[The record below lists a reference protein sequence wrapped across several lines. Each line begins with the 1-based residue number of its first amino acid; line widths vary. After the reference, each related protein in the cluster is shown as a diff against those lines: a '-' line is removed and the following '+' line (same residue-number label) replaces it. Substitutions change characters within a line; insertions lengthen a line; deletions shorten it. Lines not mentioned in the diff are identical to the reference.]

1 MAVRPL
7 VLDKAVADCAT
18 ASGAIDD
25 RNRRRQFASHAV
37 GEMTRGDVDGA
48 PRSHQYRHFDR
59 FSAWELL
66 GCCRCNNRRAIRTF
80 AIAMILVRVI
90 ECILPPLLLL
100 NRSCFSGRLLHAAQR
115 WGPFVREYVNL
126 RVTAADAAI

>member
-37 GEMTRGDVDGA
+37 GEMTRGNVDGTA
-48 PRSHQYRHFDR
+48 GCQQYRHFDR
-59 FSAWELL
+59 FTAWELL
-66 GCCRCNNRRAIRTF
+66 GCRRCNSRRRHQNTCDGNDFGLRDRMHTPSTAT
-80 AIAMILVRVI
+80 
-90 ECILPPLLLL
+90 
-100 NRSCFSGRLLHAAQR
+100 AQSIM
-115 WGPFVREYVNL
+115 L
-126 RVTAADAAI
+126 